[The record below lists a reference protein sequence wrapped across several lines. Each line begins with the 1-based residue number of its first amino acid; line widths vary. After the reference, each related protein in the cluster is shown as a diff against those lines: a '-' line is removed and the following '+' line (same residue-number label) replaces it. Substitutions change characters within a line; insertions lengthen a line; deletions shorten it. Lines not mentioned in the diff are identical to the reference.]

1 MSAGELPI
9 NSTNLFPEI
18 SLFQDRYAQN
28 NFSKKKE
35 EQQFDYFLEEELL
48 KILANFSYSSLS
60 WFETNNPTPPTSDNY
75 DVFSVVGKT
84 EKDYNH
90 LNPKNQE
97 PFSSSAPA
105 KAENSSNTEKS
116 LANTSPNKKVE
127 NPMLSDL
134 IQRTAN
140 IINSSA
146 QINKFSISGI
156 NGIKGRINLQ
166 ALVDEIIENIE
177 IAKTNGKLELK
188 LLLKPEDLGEILVKI
203 QQDQGKINVTLWAN
217 GEALRE
223 LQDHL
228 SELEK
233 ALSKNQISL
242 GDLSVFSGNSGG
254 QSENSPAPEE
264 ILFSFAT
271 EEKNPGSYDFFASES
286 MLNWWR
292 KSKVFS
298 RA

>member
-1 MSAGELPI
+1 MSSGDFPV
-9 NSTNLFPEI
+9 NSLLSEI
-18 SLFQDRYAQN
+18 SLFQDSYAQN

-48 KILANFSYSSLS
+48 KILANFNYSSLS
-60 WFETNNPTPPTSDNY
+60 WFEANNPTPPTTDYY
-75 DVFSVVGKT
+75 DVFSAVGKT

-90 LNPKNQE
+90 LNPKYQE
-97 PFSSSAPA
+97 PYSQSSSVKPENNAN
-105 KAENSSNTEKS
+105 AEKN
-116 LANTSPNKKVE
+116 LANASPNKKVD

-146 QINKFSISGI
+146 QINKFSISNA
-156 NGIKGRINLQ
+156 NGIKGKINLQ

-188 LLLKPEDLGEILVKI
+188 LLLKPENLGEILVKI

-217 GEALRE
+217 GEALKE
-223 LQDHL
+223 LQNHL

-233 ALSKNQISL
+233 ALSQNQISL
-242 GDLSVFSGNSGG
+242 GNLSVFSGNSGG

-264 ILFSFAT
+264 ILFSFAS
-271 EEKNPGSYDFFASES
+271 EEKNPSSYDFFASES